1 MFPRGAA
8 KEKEVIRNVAGK
20 IGMAFVL
27 LDHRRI
33 HLSVCVNFNIRDIRI

>member
-8 KEKEVIRNVAGK
+8 KEKEVIQNVAGK

-27 LDHRRI
+27 LDYRRS
-33 HLSVCVNFNIRDIRI
+33 HVPVCINFNIRDI